1 MRVRVVVPW
10 FCGLS
15 LAAIAFVGP
24 ACQSDGAGPG
34 VQVAAE
40 RAPTYEGPLDKDR
53 FQRAREA
60 VRPFMSFDDAREVL
74 RGVVGLPGRV
84 RGDRRFWAVLDGERC
99 LELVVENDRG
109 QVGMVGVMAY
119 DPAMKQAF
127 EACTSGLRSD
137 VAQALPARAPDRQET
152 PAAGGSAP

>member
-1 MRVRVVVPW
+1 MRVVVPW
-10 FCGLS
+10 IVGLS
-15 LAAIAFVGP
+15 LAVFVILGP
-24 ACQSDGAGPG
+24 ACRSEEAGPG
-34 VQVAAE
+34 GQVAAE
-40 RAPTYEGPLDKDR
+40 RAAAYEGPLDKER

-84 RGDRRFWAVLDGERC
+84 RGDRRFWAVIDGERC

-127 EACTSGLRSD
+127 EACTRGLRTD
-137 VAQALPARAPDRQET
+137 VAQALPARAPERQET
-152 PAAGGSAP
+152 PAAGGTAP